1 MSEEFEACGSFVR
14 TKRHPDGSGGALVAE
29 CAHRNGL
36 GEQTARLFAAAP
48 MMLAELKV
56 IEIYA
61 LRDNDLVGRAIV
73 EIARGAIKRAEGHAQ

>member
-1 MSEEFEACGSFVR
+1 MIEEFEACGSFVR

-29 CAHRNGL
+29 CAHSNGF

-48 MMLAELKV
+48 RMLTALKE

-61 LRDNDLVGRAIV
+61 RRDNDLVGRAIA
-73 EIARGAIKRAEGHAQ
+73 EIARGAIERAGGHAQ